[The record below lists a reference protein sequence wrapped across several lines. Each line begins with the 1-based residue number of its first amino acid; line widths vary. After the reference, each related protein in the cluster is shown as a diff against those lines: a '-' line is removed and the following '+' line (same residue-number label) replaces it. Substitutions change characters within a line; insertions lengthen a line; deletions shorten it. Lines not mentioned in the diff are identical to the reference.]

1 LAVAIGVVGVVADY
15 FTKLAALT
23 WLNGAQPIE
32 LLGGVVILR
41 LLRNPGA
48 AFSMGES
55 FTPVFGVFAII
66 ALVAVVLWLLP
77 RVRHLGWAVACGFLL
92 AGITGNLL
100 DRLFR
105 EPAPFF
111 GHVIDFIQ
119 VPYFAVFNVAD
130 MFITGAAI
138 LIIWFSVV
146 RQVSPSGVRRPPAET
161 GADADADLA
170 APEQSGAAAGP
181 DPDLAAP
188 APDAPAPEAQD
199 A

>member
-1 LAVAIGVVGVVADY
+1 LALAIGVAGVTADY
-15 FTKLAALT
+15 LSKLAALT
-23 WLNGAQPIE
+23 WLPGAQPIE
-32 LLGGVVILR
+32 LLGGWVVLR

-55 FTPVFGVFAII
+55 FTAVFAVFAIVALI
-66 ALVAVVLWLLP
+66 AVCVFLLP
-77 RVRHLGWAVACGFLL
+77 RVRHLGWAVAGGFLL

-130 MFITGAAI
+130 MFITSAAV
-138 LIIWFSVV
+138 LIIWLSVIQ
-146 RQVSPSGVRRPPAET
+146 QVSPAGVRSRQASQQAGVAEQP
-161 GADADADLA
+161 GAD
-170 APEQSGAAAGP
+170 QQAGV
-181 DPDLAAP
+181 AEP
-188 APDAPAPEAQD
+188 APMDAEEASD